1 LLFVAFLGAASAR
14 HPLGHEMIN
23 HVNRLQTTWTAGK
36 NFEEHQLN
44 HVKGLLGALKTPEDQ
59 KLPVLT
65 HEVPNDLPEEFD
77 ARKQWPNCPSIGEVR
92 DQGSCGSCWA
102 FGATEAMSDRY
113 CIASGG
119 KQIVEVSAE
128 DLVSCC
134 LACGDGCNGGFP
146 GTAWAYWVKYG
157 LVTGGLYGSKQGC
170 RPYTIPSCEHHVPGK
185 LDPCSGDA
193 DTPECTQQCIP
204 GYNKTYSADKRFGTK
219 AYSISSD
226 VKQIQAEI
234 FKNGPVEADFTV
246 YADFPNYKSGVY
258 QQTSDEQLGG
268 HAIRILGWGTEKGTP
283 YWLVAN
289 SWNPDWGAEGYFKIL
304 RGNNECG
311 IEGDINAGTP
321 KL

>member
-1 LLFVAFLGAASAR
+1 LGAASAR
-14 HPLGHEMIN
+14 HPLGQEMVD
-23 HVNRLQTTWTAGK
+23 HVNRLRTTWTAGK
-36 NFEEHQLN
+36 NFEEHQLD
-44 HVKGLLGALKTPEDQ
+44 HVKKMLGVRASPVDM

-134 LACGDGCNGGFP
+134 VGIFSCGMGCNGGYP
-146 GTAWAYWVKYG
+146 AAAWRYWVNKG
-157 LVTGGLYGSKQGC
+157 LVTGGLFGSNKGC

-193 DTPECTQQCIP
+193 DTPECTKQCIA
-204 GYNKTYSADKRFGTK
+204 GFNGTYAGDKRFGAK
-219 AYSISSD
+219 AYSIASD
-226 VKQIQAEI
+226 VAQIQTEI
-234 FKNGPVEADFTV
+234 FTNGPVEADFTV

-258 QQTSDEQLGG
+258 QQTSDQALGG
-268 HAIRILGWGTEKGTP
+268 HAIRILGWGTENDTP